1 MNSFNS
7 RILGATIISNFDFTL
22 HSIKLEHLV
31 KEAYFL
37 EVVMDALDT
46 KWAFWMS
53 IIVLMP
59 HHNFIIHVK
68 HLPFVSNHFPVFLPL
83 LIINVWSHLLNFL
96 LLLLIGS
103 L

>member
-1 MNSFNS
+1 MNSFNG
-7 RILGATIISNFDFTL
+7 RILGATIVSNFDFTL

-31 KEAYFL
+31 KESYFF

-46 KWAFWMS
+46 KRAFWMP

-59 HHNFIIHVK
+59 HHNFIVHVK

-83 LIINVWSHLLNFL
+83 LIKNVWNYLLNFL
-96 LLLLIGS
+96 FFLLIGS